1 MKTILVVEDNDMM
14 RENTS
19 EILQLSNY
27 AVVSATNGRQGLE
40 LALDEHPDLIICDI
54 MMPEMDGLELLRKV
68 RSTDSIKKTP
78 FVLVSAR
85 AEKSDIIEGFDHGAN
100 EYLTKPFEGDE
111 LLSVVGK
118 YMHNSAHP
126 A

>member
-68 RSTDSIKKTP
+68 RRTDSIKKTP

-111 LLSVVGK
+111 LLRVVGK